1 MTRRPAARHGLN
13 KFAAP
18 FPKRPK
24 VEGRQSSWPKYSKIV
39 HLVVSESFN
48 GRYNRY
54 SDRFLREKRGDR
66 SLALLDILKIFHSQL
81 VTKWR
86 HRYLPKTYLL
96 LSAVL
101 FEMSLSQKS
110 RKLALK
116 PCLTS
121 LLPEKLTMKDFCS
134 PSGLLV

>member
-1 MTRRPAARHGLN
+1 MTKRPAARHGLN

-24 VEGRQSSWPKYSKIV
+24 VEGGQSSWPKYIKIV
-39 HLVVSESFN
+39 HLVFSESFN

-121 LLPEKLTMKDFCS
+121 LLPEKLAMKDFCS